1 MNLLKFELTQKR
13 SGLLWWSL
21 GLSGLQFFMLSFF
34 PLMAENQQMWDL
46 ILEYYPK
53 EMLAAFGLANAASLG
68 SIEGYLI
75 FSFIFAQVALAIY
88 ASLVGFSMLSVEE
101 NENIADFLLTKPI
114 SRPLIFKH
122 KTIAA
127 IISFIILSVVT
138 SLSTYLGI
146 VWFAP
151 EVNIPPQVFTLFL
164 SLLPLQY
171 LFYVTALGLSQFM
184 RSLRSPTTL
193 AMGLAFGMYML
204 YALGAAIESDML
216 RYFNYFNVV
225 DIAVILN
232 NESID
237 LIFVIIGVSVGMLA
251 PSISYIR
258 YLKKDILSK

>member
-13 SGLLWWSL
+13 SSLLWWSL

-53 EMLAAFGLANAASLG
+53 EMLAAFGLANAATLG

-88 ASLVGFSMLSVEE
+88 ASIVGFSMLSVEE

-114 SRPLIFKH
+114 SRQLIFKH

-151 EVNIPPQVFTLFL
+151 EVNIPPQVYTLFL
-164 SLLPLQY
+164 SLGDADKKLDTNNLT
-171 LFYVTALGLSQFM
+171 F
-184 RSLRSPTTL
+184 
-193 AMGLAFGMYML
+193 FG
-204 YALGAAIESDML
+204 
-216 RYFNYFNVV
+216 FH
-225 DIAVILN
+225 
-232 NESID
+232 
-237 LIFVIIGVSVGMLA
+237 
-251 PSISYIR
+251 
-258 YLKKDILSK
+258 